1 MCTDKL
7 CQRFVCHRLARV
19 LQGRIVRVL
28 PSRQRL
34 GKLESQNHLSSKMW
48 TEFFPLIGIMLSISL
63 SRSFLVLLLAT
74 IVSPAAANQKREL
87 HAKPDQNKPASD

>member
-7 CQRFVCHRLARV
+7 CQRFVCHRLA
-19 LQGRIVRVL
+19 RVL

-74 IVSPAAANQKREL
+74 IVSPAAANQPFFTPTFLSRFFSNLEFALPISLK
-87 HAKPDQNKPASD
+87 